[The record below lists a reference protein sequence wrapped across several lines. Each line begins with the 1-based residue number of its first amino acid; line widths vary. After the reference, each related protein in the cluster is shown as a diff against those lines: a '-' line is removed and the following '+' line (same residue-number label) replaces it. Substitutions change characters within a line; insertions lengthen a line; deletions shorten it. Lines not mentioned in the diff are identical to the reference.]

1 MKLLKAGA
9 AYYGEFVTSRFSSGA
24 AYDATGTPTATA
36 TRNGTDDG
44 AFTLTVTKID
54 TGRYKVA
61 GTIPAYT
68 AGDNVQVSVAATV
81 DSVAAKGVV
90 DEFYVV
96 AIDLTDAAKMGLTN
110 LDAAITTRH
119 HQGDA
124 VAKSP
129 ATLAVGDVSGG
140 NLPADVKAITA
151 GVDFSDT
158 MKANLSSDTDIANQ
172 VWAALP
178 TFTVVADAGNSA
190 TQFKT
195 DRSEAANDFW
205 KDTLVLITSGALAG
219 QVKKCTAYNGTAK
232 ALTVSAFTGTPAAG
246 VTGMLLNR

>member
-96 AIDLTDAAKMGLTN
+96 AIDLTRPSPSRAEAESLTRTLGLTD
-110 LDAAITTRH
+110 LALVTEARYLRH
-119 HQGDA
+119 VSLADLHSAFQDHP
-124 VAKSP
+124 VALEHFP
-129 ATLAVGDVSGG
+129 A
-140 NLPADVKAITA
+140 
-151 GVDFSDT
+151 
-158 MKANLSSDTDIANQ
+158 
-172 VWAALP
+172 
-178 TFTVVADAGNSA
+178 
-190 TQFKT
+190 
-195 DRSEAANDFW
+195 
-205 KDTLVLITSGALAG
+205 GALIAPPAHLRPAPA
-219 QVKKCTAYNGTAK
+219 QPPQ
-232 ALTVSAFTGTPAAG
+232 TVDHAR
-246 VTGMLLNR
+246 LD